1 MLTFKSI
8 LNNEKNP
15 KEKKALLANKV
26 EDMLNTVV
34 RQIAFF
40 EFEKQVH
47 FKEKFQNY
55 QLIKFVIFG
64 WMFNEKV

>member
-1 MLTFKSI
+1 MFLAKLLTFKSI
-8 LNNEKNP
+8 LINENDL

-40 EFEKQVH
+40 EFEK
-47 FKEKFQNY
+47 KNT
-55 QLIKFVIFG
+55 
-64 WMFNEKV
+64 